1 MADPLPEE
9 IDDILWQEACRRAE
23 VIRDTLKDNTYQTT
37 AADIKFLRDKL
48 GLSRSSVFRL
58 IKQFRETALRWLW

>member
-23 VIRDTLKDNTYQTT
+23 VIRDTLKDNTCQTT

-48 GLSRSSVFRL
+48 GLSRSSV
-58 IKQFRETALRWLW
+58 WLCRKVYY